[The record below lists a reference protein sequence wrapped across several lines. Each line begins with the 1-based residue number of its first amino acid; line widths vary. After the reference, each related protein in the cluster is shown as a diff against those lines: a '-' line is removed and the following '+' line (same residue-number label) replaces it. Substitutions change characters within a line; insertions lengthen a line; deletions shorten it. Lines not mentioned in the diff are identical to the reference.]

1 MNNTASVAPTLASR
15 LACACNCAY
24 GISSRTG
31 HYAPPNIYEA
41 GVGWIGAPTP
51 ISAPEAGQP
60 DGPRVN
66 ACLVGLN
73 EDGIVLAF
81 RGTLPPAWTVASLED
96 WWQDIVDSEPVPAS
110 PLPGKVHSGFLAA
123 LNTIWGDVVA
133 AVQALRA
140 AHPSAPLLVTGH
152 SKGGPLA
159 SIGAARLYLANDMP
173 IEQVT
178 TFASPHP
185 GDSDFVNGFPVA
197 IKVARFENYLD
208 LVPFLPP
215 TDAFYKL
222 FHEFM
227 PTSWQAEFCR
237 WFPSICRA
245 LGNASRWH
253 YGSLGTLQYVTYEG
267 KVVGQGDDQ
276 ADPYWRLVQ
285 ILGALFGPGGQDEVV
300 QAAREERSVS
310 LIEEGLTRI
319 GAAHC
324 IGCKCNQPSN
334 LCAGGY
340 ITGAGG
346 KPICP
351 WNS

>member
-1 MNNTASVAPTLASR
+1 MIDNASVAPTLASR

-24 GISSRTG
+24 GISSNDG

-41 GVGWIGAPTP
+41 GVGWIGTPEP

-66 ACLVGLN
+66 ACLVGRN
-73 EDGIVLAF
+73 GDGIVLAF

-96 WWQDIVDSEPVPAS
+96 WWQDIVDSEPVPAA

-123 LNTIWGDVVA
+123 LDTLWSDVLA
-133 AVQALRA
+133 AVRDLRA

-159 SIGAARLYLANDMP
+159 SLGAARLYLADDMP
-173 IEQVT
+173 IEQVI

-185 GDSDFVNGFPVA
+185 GDSDFVNGYPTA
-197 IKVARFENYLD
+197 IKVDRFENYLD

-215 TDAFYKL
+215 TDAFYEL
-222 FHEFM
+222 FHELM
-227 PTSWQAEFCR
+227 PASWQAEFCR
-237 WFPSICRA
+237 WFPSICKA
-245 LGNASRWH
+245 LDYASQWH
-253 YGSLGTLQYVTYEG
+253 YESLGELQYVTWEG

-276 ADPYWRLVQ
+276 ADPYWRFAQ
-285 ILGALFGPGGQDEVV
+285 ILGALFGLGDQEEVV
-300 QAAREERSVS
+300 QAAREERSVNVTES
-310 LIEEGLTRI
+310 GVTRV

-324 IGCKCNQPSN
+324 IGCKCGQPAG

-340 ITGAGG
+340 MKGSGG
-346 KPICP
+346 NSICP
-351 WNS
+351 GL